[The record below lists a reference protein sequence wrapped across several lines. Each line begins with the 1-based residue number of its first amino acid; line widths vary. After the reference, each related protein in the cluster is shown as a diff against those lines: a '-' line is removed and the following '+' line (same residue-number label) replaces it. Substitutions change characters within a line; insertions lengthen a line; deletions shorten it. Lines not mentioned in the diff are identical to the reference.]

1 MLFVQVL
8 RFSVQKLSTV
18 SDVLTSVTRTPL
30 VPTNQQL
37 HVQFQELKHSLV
49 GAVLRPLVS
58 VIGRILHRKNTSLE
72 ELQPCKHPLLNRP
85 NVEGKKRKSLLN
97 LLTRQEKCGAA

>member
-58 VIGRILHRKNTSLE
+58 VIGRILQRKNTSSE
-72 ELQPCKHPLLNRP
+72 EYFIGRTATLQTPPFESP
-85 NVEGKKRKSLLN
+85 KR
-97 LLTRQEKCGAA
+97 

>member
-1 MLFVQVL
+1 MLLFVQVL

-58 VIGRILHRKNTSLE
+58 V
-72 ELQPCKHPLLNRP
+72 
-85 NVEGKKRKSLLN
+85 VEYFIGKKRTARKTSVTFYTGSLGTLD
-97 LLTRQEKCGAA
+97 

>member
-58 VIGRILHRKNTSLE
+58 VIGRILQRKNTSSE
-72 ELQPCKHPLLNRP
+72 EYFIGRILHWKNCNPANTPF
-85 NVEGKKRKSLLN
+85 
-97 LLTRQEKCGAA
+97 